1 MGVANSRLDPQL
13 PIGDRWDRRLAGNT
27 AASPDEA
34 AAIVAALERFM
45 RDTAPR
51 LAPAPAA
58 PDPWA
63 RAAILEAVGHED
75 DAPSP
80 WGDPLPWS

>member
-1 MGVANSRLDPQL
+1 MSVTNSRPEPQH
-13 PIGDRWDRRLAGNT
+13 PISNRGDRRSAGNI
-27 AASPDEA
+27 AASPAEA

-45 RDTAPR
+45 RDTAPH
-51 LAPAPAA
+51 LVPASAS
-58 PDPWA
+58 PDPWT

>member
-1 MGVANSRLDPQL
+1 VRS
-13 PIGDRWDRRLAGNT
+13 
-27 AASPDEA
+27 ASPEEA

-45 RDTAPR
+45 RETAPR
-51 LAPAPAA
+51 LQALATRE
-58 PDPWA
+58 PWA

-75 DAPSP
+75 DSPSA